1 MFNPFKIILAT
12 LLGIPTF
19 CCGQTAYEDADPDR
33 FYQIGFT
40 DSMQLIDVRT
50 QAEYD
55 EGHLPFAV
63 LIDVTKP
70 AFLSRA
76 MQHLDTTRPV
86 FVYCRSGKRSAR
98 AASLLAAKGFR
109 VINLKGGILAWIRAQ
124 YPVIKDESQW
134 PHSYKHFANNKGIK
148 ILHVPLPIKYK
159 KRCNLFSYN
168 VP

>member
-50 QAEYD
+50 QTEYD

-124 YPVIKDESQW
+124 YPVIKDEPQ
-134 PHSYKHFANNKGIK
+134 
-148 ILHVPLPIKYK
+148 
-159 KRCNLFSYN
+159 
-168 VP
+168 